1 MFRGDTDLNVNFLG
15 NWGFLSEVSYLVF
28 RQMGVRAT
36 HGAFTHSYIS
46 PLSAALFF
54 KISDQNFSHL
64 DQFLCMAFAQLTYRE
79 SLREIELACTD
90 FRSALSLPLAGR
102 TILQMN
108 QTASSDQAVLWHY
121 RKCSALL
128 YTIQQI
134 LSLILFDKTPLD

>member
-90 FRSALSLPLAGR
+90 FRSALSLPLAEPAPAKAG
-102 TILQMN
+102 
-108 QTASSDQAVLWHY
+108 VE
-121 RKCSALL
+121 
-128 YTIQQI
+128 
-134 LSLILFDKTPLD
+134 LFFK

>member
-1 MFRGDTDLNVNFLG
+1 MGLRYANIFFESDNG
-15 NWGFLSEVSYLVF
+15 NSSLCLYNIDRIE
-28 RQMGVRAT
+28 
-36 HGAFTHSYIS
+36 
-46 PLSAALFF
+46 
-54 KISDQNFSHL
+54 ISDQNFSHL

-90 FRSALSLPLAGR
+90 FRSALSLPLAEPAPAKAGVE
-102 TILQMN
+102 LFFKMD